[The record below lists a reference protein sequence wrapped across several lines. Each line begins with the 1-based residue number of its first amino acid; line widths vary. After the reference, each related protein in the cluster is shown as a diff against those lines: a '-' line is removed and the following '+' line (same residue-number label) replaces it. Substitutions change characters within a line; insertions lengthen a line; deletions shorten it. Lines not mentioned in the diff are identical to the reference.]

1 MKDLTKKV
9 MILAMVGMIQ
19 IGFSA
24 AVSEASSFQNFNQHK
39 AIHFDDRH
47 EGTQDQNDP
56 QWKPQPKPE
65 EPQQPQPRPEQ
76 PQLQPQPEQPQPQPE
91 TPWNQN

>member
-1 MKDLTKKV
+1 MKDLTKKI
-9 MILAMVGMIQ
+9 MILAMVGMVQ

-24 AVSEASSFQNFNQHK
+24 AVSEASSFQHK
-39 AIHFDDRH
+39 VIHFDDRH
-47 EGTQDQNDP
+47 EGIQDPNDP
-56 QWKPQPKPE
+56 QLRPQPKPE

-76 PQLQPQPEQPQPQPE
+76 PQLQPQPEQPQQPQPQPE